1 MESKRL
7 RPADRRRVMLADL
20 AREAGVCVS
29 TASRAMRDLRGV
41 NDRTR
46 ETVQRA
52 ARRLNYIPNAHARS
66 LVLGRSDLVAFVTPP
81 IDSETPPDR
90 AAVRVQALVRAEGK
104 RLIHITHDETGCES
118 IVRTALE
125 QQWTAMVI
133 IPYVQPHVVTEMA
146 QLLRAS
152 GTHVVTVLNVAPG
165 VDGAGYDRAHGIRL
179 LLDHARSAGV
189 RSVALIGV
197 EPAPGLMLRHD
208 PKFRNFETDLRARD
222 MSLTRCISLP
232 LGQPRG
238 PELYHLAYRHTA
250 RAWADGLRAD
260 YFIGANDT
268 IAVGVLHA
276 LIDAGVRVP
285 GDVIVSGYDNHE
297 CSVYARPPLTTVER
311 PVDDAVELA
320 WSLLR
325 RRIAGETG
333 EARSVM
339 LQPRLIVRESTR
351 RNAPPPDQT
360 SLPLPSPVPLQVE

>member
-1 MESKRL
+1 MAVMESKRL
-7 RPADRRRVMLADL
+7 RSTDGRRVMLADL

-46 ETVQRA
+46 ETVQRV
-52 ARRLNYIPNAHARS
+52 ARRLNYVPNASARS
-66 LVLGRSDLVAFVTPP
+66 LVLGRSDVIALVTPP
-81 IDSETPPDR
+81 LDAETPPDR
-90 AAVRVQALVRAEGK
+90 AAVHVEALVRAEGK
-104 RLIHITHDETGCES
+104 RLIHITHDDTGCES
-118 IVRTALE
+118 LVRTALE
-125 QQWTAMVI
+125 QQWTAMVM

-152 GTHVVTVLNVAPG
+152 GVHVVTVLNVAPG
-165 VDGAGYDRAHGIRL
+165 VDGVGYDRAHGIRL

-189 RSVALIGV
+189 RSVALVGV
-197 EPAPGLMLRHD
+197 EPTPGALLRHD
-208 PKFRNFETDLRARD
+208 AKFRTIETDLRARD
-222 MSLTRCISLP
+222 MTPSGCISLP

-238 PELYHLAYRHTA
+238 PGLYQLAYERTA
-250 RAWADGLRAD
+250 RAWADGLRAE
-260 YFIGANDT
+260 YFLGANDT

-285 GDVIVSGYDNHE
+285 GDAIVSGYDNHE

-325 RRIAGETG
+325 RRISGETG

-339 LQPRLIVRESTR
+339 LQPRLIVRESTHR
-351 RNAPPPDQT
+351 TAQPPAQT
-360 SLPLPSPVPLQVE
+360 SLP